1 MLLMIWNASHSRAAG
16 LCYGFLQMR
25 SFSLGEKLALHGER
39 PTGFDYLRISLA
51 LAIVCVHSIITSYGA
66 TAGAEVWQW
75 PFRPLVGLLLPM
87 FFALSG
93 FLVAGSLFRTTSLVQ
108 FLGLRVIRIYPALG
122 VEVLVSALLIGPL
135 LTTVPLKE
143 YFSSSVFYLY
153 LLNVTG
159 EIHYELPGL
168 FGDNPYPNIVNMQ
181 LWTVPYELGCY
192 IALFLLGV
200 IGIRKYRWM
209 APAATGLLMLAYFV
223 VRVAV
228 KKHWAAIAIAGG
240 LPGELL
246 IACFLSGVTLYLYKD
261 IVPWSR
267 PLCAISG
274 VLSASLF
281 GIIPFG
287 DFIAAPVAAYFTVC
301 VGVTNPR
308 KLGVLQGADFSY
320 GVFLYGFVIQQALAS
335 AFPWA
340 REWWINILLC
350 VPAVIGVA
358 ALSWRLVERPALN
371 LRSYL
376 QPKRRTEG
384 GFDGLP
390 AKEPLLPVAP
400 G

>member
-1 MLLMIWNASHSRAAG
+1 MGTL
-16 LCYGFLQMR
+16 
-25 SFSLGEKLALHGER
+25 SLGEKLALHEGR

-66 TAGAEVWQW
+66 TAGAAVWQL
-75 PFRPLVGLLLPM
+75 PSRPLVGLLLPM

-108 FLGLRVIRIYPALG
+108 FLGLRVLRIYPALG

-135 LTTVPLKE
+135 LTTVPLKD
-143 YFSSSVFYLY
+143 YFSSPVFYLY
-153 LLNVTG
+153 LLNITG
-159 EIHYELPGL
+159 HIHYELPGL
-168 FGDNPYPNIVNMQ
+168 FQDNPYPNIVNMQ

-192 IALFLLGV
+192 IALSLLAV
-200 IGIRKYRWM
+200 VGIKKFRWI
-209 APAATGLLMLAYFV
+209 APAATVVLMLAYFV

-228 KKHWAAIAIAGG
+228 KKQWAAIAIVGG

-261 IVPWSR
+261 KVPWS
-267 PLCAISG
+267 PTLCAISG
-274 VLSASLF
+274 ILSASLF
-281 GIIPFG
+281 GFIPFG
-287 DFIAAPVAAYFTVC
+287 DFVAAPVAAYFTVC
-301 VGVTNPR
+301 AGVTNPK

-320 GVFLYGFVIQQALAS
+320 GVFLYGFVIQQAVAA

-350 VPAVIGVA
+350 VPAAIGVA
-358 ALSWRLVERPALN
+358 ALSWRLVEKPALN

-384 GFDGLP
+384 AFDGLP
-390 AKEPLLPVAP
+390 AKEPLLPAAP